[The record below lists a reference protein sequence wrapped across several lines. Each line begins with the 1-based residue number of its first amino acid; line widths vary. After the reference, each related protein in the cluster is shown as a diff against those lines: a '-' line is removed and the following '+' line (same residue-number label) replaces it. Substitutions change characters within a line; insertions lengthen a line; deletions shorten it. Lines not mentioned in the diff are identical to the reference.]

1 MERCAPGNTPGRTG
15 DVIRSTLLSRQSAL
29 SPVLREFH
37 RAILNVFL
45 STGRPPD
52 HDDLRGP
59 AAELGL
65 DTGDAMREL
74 SRADLAHTDAGGRVT
89 VAYPFSGSDRGIHV
103 QQAGGL
109 GVWAMCAIDALGIP
123 QMAGRDVVI
132 TAVDPASREPV
143 TVQSRNGQ
151 LTWQPASAVVLVASK
166 NGHGGTTAECSC
178 PLITF
183 HTTEQH
189 ALDHLAAQSGA
200 TGQVVSQAK
209 AHELAG
215 AAFGSL
221 LTGRPGPERLG

>member
-1 MERCAPGNTPGRTG
+1 MERSPSANTPGRTG
-15 DVIRSTLLSRQSAL
+15 DIVRSTLPGRQLEL

-37 RAILNVFL
+37 RAILSHFL
-45 STGRPPD
+45 STGRPPEEAE
-52 HDDLRGP
+52 LRAP
-59 AAELGL
+59 AAALGL
-65 DTGDAMREL
+65 DPAEAMREL
-74 SRADLAHTDAGGRVT
+74 SRVDLVHTDDDGHIT
-89 VAYPFSGSDRGIHV
+89 VAYPFSGFDRGIRV
-103 QQAGGL
+103 QQPDGP

-132 TAVDPASREPV
+132 TATDPASHEPV
-143 TVQSRNGQ
+143 TVESHDGQ
-151 LTWQPASAVVLVASK
+151 VTWQPPSAVVLVAN
-166 NGHGGTTAECSC
+166 NGHGGTSAECLC

-200 TGQVVSQAK
+200 TGQVLSQAK

-221 LTGRPGPERLG
+221 LTGQPGPTPEA

>member
-1 MERCAPGNTPGRTG
+1 MEHSSPANTPGRTG
-15 DVIRSTLLSRQSAL
+15 DVVRSTLPSRQSEL

-37 RAILNVFL
+37 RAILGVFL
-45 STGRPPD
+45 NAGRPPEQD
-52 HDDLRGP
+52 ELRES

-65 DTGDAMREL
+65 DPGHAMREL
-74 SRADLAHTDAGGRVT
+74 SRADLVHTDASGHIT

-103 QQAGGL
+103 QQADGP

-132 TAVDPASREPV
+132 TATDPASREPV
-143 TVQSRNGQ
+143 AVESQDGR
-151 LTWQPASAVVLVASK
+151 LTWQPPGAVVLLAT
-166 NGHGGTTAECSC
+166 NGRGGIIAECTC

-183 HTTEQH
+183 HTTERH

-200 TGQVVSQAK
+200 TGQVLSQAK

-215 AAFGSL
+215 DAFGSL
-221 LTGRPGPERLG
+221 LNGQSEPTTER